1 MFKYNHVKTMYGL
14 LCSKTKEKLTNYVK
28 NLMVN
33 YVIKIIKFSVFMLAL
48 DTTDNE
54 IISSC

>member
-14 LCSKTKEKLTNYVK
+14 LCSKTKEKLINYVK
-28 NLMVN
+28 SLMVN
-33 YVIKIIKFSVFMLAL
+33 YVIKIIKFLVFTLVL

-54 IISSC
+54 IISTC